1 MSICHVSVFFK
12 NTRCLMAA
20 LSLLVVL
27 SGCSSAMSNVK
38 TWEGDADDSRTAV
51 LKAPA
56 EIKVKQV
63 NGRRLTNFLMD
74 DLALDF
80 ELLPGE
86 NQVVFTYKTIWA
98 KSGVVR
104 NGESKVH
111 VVETAPQAV
120 TIDVRPGETYRFD
133 FEPPANRRDAE
144 AFASDFSADI
154 VNASSEVV
162 ASASAW
168 DGRPAKQTT
177 AARAPVGSGV
187 DNSSGVGCEVAEGEG
202 TLEELK
208 ALWSEASEE
217 ERRTFLRWAFE

>member
-1 MSICHVSVFFK
+1 MSIYHVSAFFNK
-12 NTRCLMAA
+12 ARYLVAA
-20 LSLLVVL
+20 LSALVVL
-27 SGCSSAMSNVK
+27 AGCSSTMSSVK
-38 TWEGDADDSRTAV
+38 TWEGDADDSQIAV
-51 LKAPA
+51 LKAPS
-56 EIKVKQV
+56 EITVQQV
-63 NGRRLTNFLMD
+63 NGRKQTNFMMD

-111 VVETAPQAV
+111 VVETVPQAV
-120 TIDVRPGETYRFD
+120 TIDVRPGETYRFN
-133 FEPPANRRDAE
+133 FEPPSNRREAE
-144 AFASDFSADI
+144 VFARDFSADI

-162 ASASAW
+162 ASASPW
-168 DGRPAKQTT
+168 DGRSLGQSTV
-177 AARAPVGSGV
+177 ARAPVGSG
-187 DNSSGVGCEVAEGEG
+187 SGDSGSAVSAEGEG

-208 ALWSEASEE
+208 ALWGEASEE

>member
-1 MSICHVSVFFK
+1 MSTYHVLVFFK
-12 NTRCLMAA
+12 KARCLAIA
-20 LSLLVVL
+20 LSALFIL
-27 SGCSSAMSNVK
+27 SACSSTMSNIK
-38 TWEGDADDSRTAV
+38 TWEGDADASQTAI
-51 LKAPA
+51 LEAPS
-56 EIKVKQV
+56 EIEVQQV
-63 NGRRLTNFLMD
+63 NGRRLTNFLME

-120 TIDVRPGETYRFD
+120 NIDAQPGETYRFR
-133 FEPPANRRDAE
+133 FEPPATRGEAE
-144 AFASDFSADI
+144 AFASDFAADI
-154 VNASSEVV
+154 VNASGEVI

-168 DGRPAKQTT
+168 DGRSAGES
-177 AARAPVGSGV
+177 AVARAPVGSGGS
-187 DNSSGVGCEVAEGEG
+187 DSGSGEDEG

-208 ALWSEASEE
+208 ALWGEATEE
-217 ERRTFLRWAFE
+217 ERRSFLRWAFE